1 MTFSAKKS
9 RVIFLDLIRAF
20 AVLMMVQ
27 GHTVDVLL
35 ADYYRD
41 LENIFYSAWQFNR
54 GMTAPLFLF
63 TSGITFTYLFRLH
76 REPFLKNPRF
86 IKGVK
91 RAALLIFLGYLLRY
105 PTNTIVIFDEVT
117 EYQWRVFFTVDVLH
131 LIGFGLLFLL
141 LILFIA
147 EKTKQ
152 RDWVIFTAFIVT
164 NLTLH
169 PFFENIEWSSFMHP
183 AFAGYFYR
191 KSGSNFPLF
200 PWLSYVFA
208 GGMLGGY
215 LAQHPEVFKT
225 FKFTYRTFLI
235 GVSLIAISMLGLLFE
250 RLVIGTDTFWTTSP
264 MLTLLRFGIVML
276 IISAFVFAARKMETI
291 PRIVILLGRNTLLI
305 YVVHLV
311 ILYGSPWNLGVIAI
325 ANHSFTLLNTFLTV
339 ILMWS
344 LMIVMVYLL
353 NRFQIRNKPIDAA

>member
-1 MTFSAKKS
+1 MTLSAKRS

-35 ADYYRD
+35 SDYYRN
-41 LENIFYSAWQFNR
+41 LESFFYSAWQFNR

-76 REPFLKNPRF
+76 KEPFSINPRVR
-86 IKGVK
+86 KGIK
-91 RAALLIFLGYLLRY
+91 RALLLIFIGYLLRY
-105 PTNTIVIFDEVT
+105 PTSTIVIFDEVT
-117 EYQWRVFFTVDVLH
+117 PYQWQLFFSVDVLH

-141 LILFIA
+141 LILYLA
-147 EKTKQ
+147 ERTKQ
-152 RDWVIFTAFIVT
+152 RDWVVFTAFILI
-164 NLTLH
+164 NLSLH
-169 PFFENIEWSSFMHP
+169 PFFENIDWTSFMHP

-200 PWLSYVFA
+200 PWLSYIYA
-208 GGMLGGY
+208 GGMLGSY
-215 LAQHPEVFKT
+215 LADHPEVFKS
-225 FKFTYRTFLI
+225 FKFTYRTFII
-235 GVSLIAISMLGLLFE
+235 GLSLILISMSGTIFE
-250 RLVIGTDTFWTTSP
+250 RVVLGTETFWTYSP

-276 IISAFVFAARKMETI
+276 VISAFVLVARKLETI
-291 PRIVILLGRNTLLI
+291 PRIIILLGRNTLLI
-305 YVVHLV
+305 YVVHLI
-311 ILYGSPWNLGVIAI
+311 ILYGSPWNLGMAYIATHGF
-325 ANHSFTLLNTFLTV
+325 NLLNTFLTV